1 MAVITTDLHTAADL
15 FAGRDSEFLSMRDA
29 CKRVK
34 RSRRTL
40 RRWMAQG
47 MPFVQF
53 RGRKY
58 ILLEDLLSTY
68 RGKLES
74 NPAHQQRMRRLARE
88 DSGLTN

>member
-53 RGRKY
+53 QGRKF

-74 NPAHQQRMRRLARE
+74 NPVHQQRLRKLKRDAL
-88 DSGLTN
+88 STI

>member
-1 MAVITTDLHTAADL
+1 M
-15 FAGRDSEFLSMRDA
+15 S
-29 CKRVK
+29 
-34 RSRRTL
+34 
-40 RRWMAQG
+40 QG

-74 NPAHQQRMRRLARE
+74 NPAHQQRLRRLRRDGSA
-88 DSGLTN
+88 